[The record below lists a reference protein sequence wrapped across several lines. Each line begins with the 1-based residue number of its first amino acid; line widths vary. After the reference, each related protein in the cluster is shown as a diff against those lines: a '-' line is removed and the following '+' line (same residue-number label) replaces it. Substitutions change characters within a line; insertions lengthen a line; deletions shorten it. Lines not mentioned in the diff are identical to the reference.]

1 MLRKDVTRIQ
11 GFLRTRDNGILKK
24 LLNPTLRNR
33 NPDPAAISTLRNIG
47 KSVGLDESEIHSAT
61 RHYTGAFNRFCSRI
75 ILLTIVSFILFVV
88 VAGLANNE
96 GMLDYFLPS
105 NTTYLPGTRYA
116 SIKPKDF
123 R

>member
-1 MLRKDVTRIQ
+1 MLRKDVPRIH

-33 NPDPAAISTLRNIG
+33 IPNPAAIRTLRDIG

-61 RHYTGAFNRFCSRI
+61 RHYTSAFNRFCSRI

>member
-1 MLRKDVTRIQ
+1 MLRKDVPRIH

-33 NPDPAAISTLRNIG
+33 NPNPAAIRTLRDIG
-47 KSVGLDESEIHSAT
+47 KSVGLDESEIHSAS
-61 RHYTGAFNRFCSRI
+61 RHYTGAFSRFCSRI
-75 ILLTIVSFILFVV
+75 ILLTIVVFILFVI
-88 VAGLANNE
+88 VAGLTNNE
-96 GMLDYFLPS
+96 ALLDFVMPN